1 MIIDYVLYTEKGQP
15 GRDLRIHYRRG
26 DSNKRKHL
34 LKAKRWLY
42 IYIEGSLE
50 RQGQTFEAPIIK
62 KG

>member
-15 GRDLRIHYRRG
+15 GRDLSIHYRRG